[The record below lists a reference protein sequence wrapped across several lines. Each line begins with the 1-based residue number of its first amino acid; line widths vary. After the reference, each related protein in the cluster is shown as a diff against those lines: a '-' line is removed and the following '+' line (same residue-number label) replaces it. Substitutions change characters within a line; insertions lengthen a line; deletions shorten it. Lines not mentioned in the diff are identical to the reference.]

1 MEVREI
7 QSWHSQDHVGSWHAG
22 SSLHQPLISF
32 QKPRKAF
39 SRPAVAEVTP
49 PTLLGRS
56 LSEDGDASDWLQ
68 SQPTPMERWFVRLA
82 QPANGDLS
90 FKACGLLR
98 RNAAMWTLTHQKPY
112 VYLSLRHT
120 YYASYLYP
128 HPQSGLTNK
137 YPTLTGPNTSH
148 PSPALHPVSQ
158 PVFKTVCPCDPHLC
172 QRAVP
177 GTTLIFLK
185 CQAPDGMSQKG
196 AYPQIS
202 GLLRKRFRGAV
213 SRVGPNWQF
222 RV

>member
-112 VYLSLRHT
+112 VYLSLSHT
-120 YYASYLYP
+120 YYASYLCP
-128 HPQSGLTNK
+128 HPQIMVHS
-137 YPTLTGPNTSH
+137 
-148 PSPALHPVSQ
+148 
-158 PVFKTVCPCDPHLC
+158 
-172 QRAVP
+172 
-177 GTTLIFLK
+177 
-185 CQAPDGMSQKG
+185 
-196 AYPQIS
+196 
-202 GLLRKRFRGAV
+202 
-213 SRVGPNWQF
+213 
-222 RV
+222 